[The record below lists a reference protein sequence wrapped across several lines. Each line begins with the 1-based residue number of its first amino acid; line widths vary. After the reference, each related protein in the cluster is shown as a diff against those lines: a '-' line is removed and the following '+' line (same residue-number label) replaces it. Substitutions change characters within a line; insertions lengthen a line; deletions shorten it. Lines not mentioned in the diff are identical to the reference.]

1 MKSKKNIKI
10 AIVGHGFVG
19 KATDSGFNKNVEK
32 FIVDPKY
39 NNSIKDLESFD
50 PSIVFICVPTPM
62 SDTGSQDSRIIESVI
77 KTLSVT
83 CPQSI
88 KVVKS
93 TVLPHILEKLS
104 KFEKRIVY
112 NPEFLREKHA
122 DTDFENS
129 KMIIFGGDKKH
140 SLKVSEAYLNHS
152 KCKTKDHVFTE
163 LKTASLIKYTINTF
177 LASKVIFFNEMHAIY
192 NQLSVNDSWEEII
205 EIISKDIR
213 IGSSHMNVPG
223 HDGRLGFGGAC
234 FPKDSLALAKYAKN
248 NGISLD
254 TLKTIIRKNNK
265 IRSKYAEL
273 DDRESEQNI
282 SFNDKI

>member
-223 HDGRLGFGGAC
+223 HDGRMGFGGAC

-273 DDRESEQNI
+273 DDRESEQNV
-282 SFNDKI
+282 SFDDKI